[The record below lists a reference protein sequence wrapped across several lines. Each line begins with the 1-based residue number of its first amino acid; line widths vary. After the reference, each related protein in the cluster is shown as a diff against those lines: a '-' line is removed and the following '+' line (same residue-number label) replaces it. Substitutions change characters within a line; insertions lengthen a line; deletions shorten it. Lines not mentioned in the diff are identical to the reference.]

1 MQLTLGGQY
10 SRKDVHSIFSPHTV
24 FTPQAG
30 TWGLHGIVPVPDRN
44 GDFVFFV
51 TLGQQQGDHVFDE
64 GISSEGVLSW
74 QSQPRQALNNSQI
87 QQFIAHDES
96 VNNIYLFLR
105 TDKRGP
111 YKHFGRLGY
120 LTHDASRENPV
131 YFQWQLLDWD
141 ELDGAQLEVPDNTSI
156 GESPIVVADQ
166 SNILT
171 HSKRPT
177 SAGSRAAVD
186 TPTFRSRKVAD
197 YSMRDERNR
206 KLGLQGEELVLM
218 EEKRRL
224 LELGLHELSEAVTH
238 TSVIEGD
245 GAGYDIK
252 SFNDDGSPRFIEVK
266 TTRGGADTDFFM
278 SVNEI
283 RFADQHPDSYC
294 LYRLYNFDVAT
305 NSAECYVHMGAID
318 DSTFNKKPINF
329 RVSLA

>member
-1 MQLTLGGQY
+1 
-10 SRKDVHSIFSPHTV
+10 
-24 FTPQAG
+24 
-30 TWGLHGIVPVPDRN
+30 LHGIIPVPDRS
-44 GDFVFFV
+44 GDFAFFV

-74 QSQPRQALNNSQI
+74 QSQPRQGLDNSQI

-96 VNNIYLFLR
+96 VHNIYLFLR

-111 YKHFGRLGY
+111 YKHYGRLGY
-120 LTHDASRENPV
+120 LTHDATREKPV

-141 ELDGAQLEVPDNTSI
+141 ELDSTQLEVSINTGI
-156 GESPIVVADQ
+156 AESPIAAAEQ
-166 SNILT
+166 RTTLT
-171 HSKRPT
+171 HKERPT
-177 SAGSRAAVD
+177 SITSRAVVD

-197 YSMRDERNR
+197 YSVRDERNR
-206 KLGLQGEELVLM
+206 KLGLLGEELVLM

-224 LELGLHELSEAVTH
+224 LALGLRELSEAVIH

-278 SVNEI
+278 STNEV
-283 RFADQHPDSYC
+283 RFADQHRDSYY
-294 LYRLYNFDVAT
+294 LYRLYNFDITT
-305 NSAECYVHMGAID
+305 NSADCYVHEGALD